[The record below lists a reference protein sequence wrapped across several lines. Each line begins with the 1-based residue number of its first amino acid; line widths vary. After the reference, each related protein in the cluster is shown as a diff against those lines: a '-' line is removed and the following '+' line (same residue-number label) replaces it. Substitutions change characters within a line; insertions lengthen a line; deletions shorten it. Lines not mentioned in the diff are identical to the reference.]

1 MNTPIIDPST
11 LTEEQINI
19 IKKYISRPFADSM
32 SETYYALGMM
42 DTIEWLFG
50 KDFFEKGE

>member
-1 MNTPIIDPST
+1 MNKPIIDPLT
-11 LTEEQINI
+11 LTEEQKNL
-19 IKKYISRPFADSM
+19 IKKYVSRPFTDSM

-50 KDFFEKGE
+50 KDFSRKK

>member
-1 MNTPIIDPST
+1 MNTLIIDPST
-11 LTEEQINI
+11 LTKEQINI
-19 IKKYISRPFADSM
+19 IKEYISRPFADSM